1 MSPKA
6 LPKRHRALRQ
16 STIAVALFL
25 AIGLLVASSP
35 NGLVAS
41 DVLRPA
47 QSLEEQIK
55 SLPAEKIARVARERG
70 DAKRGSLIFHTS
82 PAGCA
87 TCHLADNHRPALGPN
102 LAASG
107 PANDRHL
114 VESLTH
120 PSKVIRKGYETHQ
133 FLMNDGKTYSGNILK
148 ESETAIDLLPAEATQ
163 SIIRID
169 KEQIEARKKLNV
181 SGMPEGLLS
190 TFREQRDFM
199 DLLKY
204 LMVLYEEGEA
214 AQKRLYPTP
223 EQLSVQDDVSD
234 LDHQTIIQKLRTR
247 DFDTGKNIYQGY
259 CFGCHGRDG
268 NQPSLPT
275 ARAFGK
281 DKMKF
286 GSDPYSMFQTLSLGN
301 GLMAPMTHL
310 TPKERYQV
318 IHYLREEFMKPNNPD
333 YFSVT
338 EGYLKTLPQ
347 GTRLGDERPEVLRDF
362 RPALGSQ
369 LGREFESVLN
379 VPLGA
384 YSVAYDLHTMN
395 IASLWGGEFVDV
407 SETQHA
413 RDRGEGTVTPKGTKL
428 PLLGQ
433 WKWSHQ
439 GTPDYPTDN
448 LLPRGP
454 LPSHWMKYHGYYRF
468 QEQVVLSY
476 EIDSRKIL
484 ELPTSNPSGI
494 TQHLE
499 IGPGEAIQVVIGGL
513 PITAE
518 IETTPANSNEK
529 IKRIGQTEHVRL
541 ATDVAPAF
549 LSTYGSANKDQSTTK
564 ICSAIIGDVSTDN
577 VANCEIKVDSLN
589 RLILN
594 IPRNAATSR
603 ISLVRTIA
611 ENTNSVREA
620 SENLAT
626 ICGQTTPLDL
636 ASRCGGSEAIWNEE
650 IQTTGFLG
658 LEQNGYAIDT
668 LTIPETNPWHSW
680 IRTSALDFFSDGRL
694 AVSTYGGD
702 VWIVSGID
710 DDLKNLRW
718 KRYAAGLYEP
728 FGLRIVSDQIY
739 VTCKDRLV
747 RLHDLDDDGEA
758 DFYENFSDEPDVSI
772 NFHAFSFDLQTDSEG
787 NFYYAKSGHGSD
799 STLPGMIYKVSK
811 DGKDREVFS
820 TGFRTPNGL
829 GMMPGDRLVGSDN
842 QGQWMPASK
851 INHLKPGK
859 FYGWVPTYSI
869 PGMWEPDGGN
879 LDIKKV
885 IPPTSFEPP
894 IVWMPQ
900 DFDNSSGGQHYV
912 EDDRFGPLSNHLLH
926 TSFGKGW
933 ISYLMTQE
941 INGQMQGA
949 IIRLPLDFR
958 TGVMRA
964 RTNPTDGQV
973 YAAGLQG
980 WNGGGRVGL
989 RDNGLQRLRYTRTPA
1004 TMITD
1009 CQVVSGGL
1017 ELTFNQPIDENSCQA
1032 EGAFEI
1038 QHWNYHWRASYGSAQ
1053 YRPSDDL
1060 EGVETLAPQS
1070 IQVSPDGKRV
1080 VLIMPNLIPVDQL
1093 HLRLNVTDGNGKSF
1107 EEEIYWTIH
1116 NTLK

>member
-1 MSPKA
+1 MLPNA
-6 LPKRHRALRQ
+6 LPYQHQAPSCPIK
-16 STIAVALFL
+16 VAGCFL
-25 AIGLLVASSP
+25 AIGLLCQGVPTDIVNRLSA
-35 NGLVAS
+35 NEI
-41 DVLRPA
+41 LRPA
-47 QSLEEQIK
+47 KSLEEQIK
-55 SLPAEKIARVARERG
+55 NLPPEKIAKIARERG
-70 DAKRGSLIFHTS
+70 NAKRGALIFRTS
-82 PAGCA
+82 PAGCV
-87 TCHLADNHRPALGPN
+87 TCHLPSNDRPAIGPN
-102 LAASG
+102 LATTG
-107 PANDRHL
+107 PASDLHL

-120 PSKVIRKGYETHQ
+120 PSKVVRKGFETHQ
-133 FLMNDGKTYSGNILK
+133 FLMSDGKTYSGKILH
-148 ESETAIDLLPAEATQ
+148 ESDTSIDLLPAESTQATVQ
-163 SIIRID
+163 IAKDQID
-169 KEQIEARKKLNV
+169 ARKTLTV
-181 SGMPEGLLS
+181 SGMPDGLLS

-204 LMVLYEEGEA
+204 LMVLYGEGEVA
-214 AQKRLYPTP
+214 EKRLQPTP
-223 EQLSVQDDVSD
+223 DQLAARDDITD
-234 LDHQTIIQKLRTR
+234 LDHRTIIEKLRSR
-247 DFDTGKNIYQGY
+247 DFETGKNIYQGY

-268 NQPSLPT
+268 NQPSLPS
-275 ARAFGK
+275 ARAFGR

-286 GSDPYSMFQTLSLGN
+286 GSDPYSMFRTLSFGN

-318 IHYLREEFMKPNNPD
+318 IHYLREQFMKPNNPD
-333 YFSVT
+333 YFSVNK
-338 EGYLKTLPQ
+338 GYLETLPK
-347 GTRLGDERPEVLRDF
+347 GTRLGDERAEVVRDF

-369 LGREFESVLN
+369 LRREFESVLN
-379 VPLGA
+379 IPLGSH
-384 YSVAYDLHTMN
+384 SVAYDLHTMN
-395 IASLWGGEFVDV
+395 LAKLWRGAFVDV
-407 SETQHA
+407 SQTQHA
-413 RDRGEGTVTPKGTKL
+413 RDRGEGTVHPKGTTL
-428 PLLGQ
+428 PRLGQ
-433 WKWSHQ
+433 WKWGHQ
-439 GTPDYPTDN
+439 NTIDYPTEN

-454 LPSHWMKYHGYYRF
+454 LPSKWMKYHGYYRHR
-468 QEQVVLSY
+468 EQVILSY
-476 EIDSRKIL
+476 EIDAREIL

-513 PITAE
+513 PTSTETISGDSKEIAE
-518 IETTPANSNEK
+518 HVNLATLGPHAFVSTY
-529 IKRIGQTEHVRL
+529 RTQTE
-541 ATDVAPAF
+541 
-549 LSTYGSANKDQSTTK
+549 DQSATK
-564 ICSAIIGDVSTDN
+564 ICNVIDGDLEQCELIID
-577 VANCEIKVDSLN
+577 ELN
-589 RLILN
+589 RLILR
-594 IPRNAATSR
+594 IPSSQEATR
-603 ISLVRTIA
+603 ISLIRTVA
-611 ENTNSVREA
+611 ENTA
-620 SENLAT
+620 SPEQISNDLET
-626 ICGQTTPLDL
+626 ICSQTRQVDL
-636 ASRCGGSEAIWNEE
+636 AARCRGGEAIWTEE

-658 LEQNGYAIDT
+658 LEEDGYAVDT
-668 LTIPETNPWHSW
+668 ITIPDSNPWNSW

-702 VWIVSGID
+702 IWIISGINS
-710 DDLKNLRW
+710 DLKDLRW

-747 RLHDLDDDGEA
+747 RLHDFNGDGEA
-758 DFYENFSDEPDVSI
+758 DFYENFSDEPDVSF

-829 GMMPGDRLVGSDN
+829 GMMPGNRLVGSDN

-885 IPPTSFEPP
+885 IAPTSFEPP

-900 DFDNSSGGQHYV
+900 DFDNSSGGQHYA

-958 TGVMRA
+958 TGIMRA

-973 YAAGLQG
+973 YAVGLQG
-980 WNGGGRVGL
+980 WNGGGRIGL
-989 RDNGLQRLRYTRTPA
+989 RDNGLQRLRYTGTPS
-1004 TMITD
+1004 TMVTD

-1017 ELTFNQPIDENSCQA
+1017 ELTFNQPIDEKSCQT

-1060 EGVETLAPQS
+1060 EGVETLTPQS

-1080 VLIMPNLIPVDQL
+1080 ILKVPNLIPVDQL
-1093 HLRLNVTDGNGKSF
+1093 HLRLDVTDGDGKRF
-1107 EEEIYWTIH
+1107 TEEIYWTIH